1 VLGTFALYFREP
13 GRPSERHLR
22 LIEMV
27 THIAAVA
34 IAKQREE
41 EALRSSELRYRRL
54 VEISPDAIWINR
66 GGRIVFA
73 NRTAFAL
80 LGAQRPEDV
89 LGKSP
94 FDLTHP
100 DYHET
105 VRERIKKLAAGHSV
119 PMIEQKIRR
128 LDGGIVDVELAAIG
142 MTDAEGPAIQ
152 VIARDITERKAQ
164 EELRRQNEKLQEQ
177 ARVAQEASR
186 LKSEFLSN
194 MSHELRTP
202 LNAVIGFSEF
212 LMDEKAGPLNQR
224 QREFLNDVLQSGRHL
239 LQLINDVLDLAKVEA
254 DRMELFPELFSVP
267 KALAEICAVI
277 EALAQKRH
285 VTVLCAVSAELDQ
298 VTLDL
303 KKFKQVLFNLLSNA
317 VKFSHPG
324 GKVQITARRRE
335 SGRMELCV
343 RDHGIGI
350 RRHDLSRLFI
360 EFEQLDS
367 GHARR
372 HEGTGLGLALSKRM
386 IELQQGTIAVESI
399 YGVGT
404 TFTIVLPVGQP
415 EASSNLITL

>member
-1 VLGTFALYFREP
+1 
-13 GRPSERHLR
+13 
-22 LIEMV
+22 
-27 THIAAVA
+27 
-34 IAKQREE
+34 
-41 EALRSSELRYRRL
+41 
-54 VEISPDAIWINR
+54 D
-66 GGRIVFA
+66 
-73 NRTAFAL
+73 
-80 LGAQRPEDV
+80 
-89 LGKSP
+89 
-94 FDLTHP
+94 
-100 DYHET
+100 
-105 VRERIKKLAAGHSV
+105 AGHFV
-119 PMIEQKIRR
+119 PLIEQKIRR
-128 LDGGIVDVELAAIG
+128 LDGGVVDVELAAMG

-152 VIARDITERKAQ
+152 VIARDITARKAQ

-177 ARVAQEASR
+177 AHVAEEASR

-239 LQLINDVLDLAKVEA
+239 LHLINDVLDLAKVEA
-254 DRMELFPELFSVP
+254 GRMELFPEIFSVP

-277 EALAQKRH
+277 EALAQKRQ
-285 VTVLCAVSAELDQ
+285 VTVLCEVSAGLDQ

-324 GKVQITARRRE
+324 GKVQVAARRLE
-335 SGRMELCV
+335 SGHMELCV
-343 RDHGIGI
+343 CDHGIGI
-350 RRHDLSRLFI
+350 RRDDLSRLFI
-360 EFEQLDS
+360 EFEQLDR

-399 YGVGT
+399 HGVGT

-415 EASSNLITL
+415 EALSNPIHL